1 MSSDLERHCHGLCRA
16 QNGVKLQVNKGLFA
30 TLVNAHA
37 TVMSQYNL
45 AACLPRNRL
54 RLRNTSSL
62 IPPNPSSSPG
72 PCHRVSDQYC
82 NATKMLCVN

>member
-1 MSSDLERHCHGLCRA
+1 MYSQALGGTAMASAEHRTAWDCRS
-16 QNGVKLQVNKGLFA
+16 NKGLYA
-30 TLVNAHA
+30 TLVKAHA

-45 AACLPRNRL
+45 AVCLPRNRL

-62 IPPNPSSSPG
+62 IPPSSPG
-72 PCHRVSDQYC
+72 PWHKVSDQYC